1 MVANVNQIKIGT
13 IINVNVNVKTIK
25 HAMKIIVGILLHV
38 SVRMVSIYGVLMII
52 QQLDVMELERLKV
65 LYQQLLLELC

>member
-25 HAMKIIVGILLHV
+25 HAMKIIVGILLHA

>member
-38 SVRMVSIYGVLMII
+38 SVRMVNIYGVLMII
-52 QQLDVMELERLKV
+52 RQLDVMKLERLKV

>member
-1 MVANVNQIKIGT
+1 MVANVNSIKIGT

-25 HAMKIIVGILLHV
+25 HAMRIIVGILLHV

>member
-25 HAMKIIVGILLHV
+25 HAMRIIVGILLHV